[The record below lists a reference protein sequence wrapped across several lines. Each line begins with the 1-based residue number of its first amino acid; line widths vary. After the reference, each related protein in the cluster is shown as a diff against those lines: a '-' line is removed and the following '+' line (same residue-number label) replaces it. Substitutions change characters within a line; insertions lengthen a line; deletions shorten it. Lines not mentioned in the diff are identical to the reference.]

1 MANTT
6 GSHRW
11 RLSHPGTALFA
22 LLRSQLRFFVK
33 FHIMETRK
41 GERMDVLLDLASA
54 FGLSTSAGLNAYIP
68 LLTVAVLG
76 RFTSLVRLDAPW
88 DALTNGWIIALL
100 TILLIVEILADK
112 IPVVDTINDGIQ
124 TFVRPT
130 AGAIMFAATTQ
141 ATIDVHPVFALA
153 CGVILAGSVHA
164 VKAGSRPVMSAATAG
179 MADPLVSTIEDVI
192 ATVTSFLAV
201 IFPYLL
207 LIWLILL
214 ATLIYLLLRRRSAR
228 RRVQKE

>member
-1 MANTT
+1 
-6 GSHRW
+6 
-11 RLSHPGTALFA
+11 
-22 LLRSQLRFFVK
+22 
-33 FHIMETRK
+33 
-41 GERMDVLLDLASA
+41 MDVLLDLASA

-76 RFTSLVRLDAPW
+76 RFTSLVSLDTPW
-88 DALTNGWIIALL
+88 DALTNWWIIALL
-100 TILLIVEILADK
+100 VVLLTIEILADK

-141 ATIDVHPVFALA
+141 STINIHPVLAMA
-153 CGVILAGSVHA
+153 CGVLLAGTVHA
-164 VKAGSRPVMSAATAG
+164 VKAGSRPIMSAATAG
-179 MADPLVSTIEDVI
+179 MADPVVSTIEDII

-207 LIWLILL
+207 IVWVILL
-214 ATLIYLLLRRRSAR
+214 SVLIYLFIRRRRQR
-228 RRVQKE
+228 RAATLDATLRNG

>member
-1 MANTT
+1 
-6 GSHRW
+6 
-11 RLSHPGTALFA
+11 
-22 LLRSQLRFFVK
+22 
-33 FHIMETRK
+33 MEI
-41 GERMDVLLDLASA
+41 LLDIASA

-88 DALTNGWIIALL
+88 NALTNWWIIVLL
-100 TILLIVEILADK
+100 AVLLVIEVFADK
-112 IPVVDTINDGIQ
+112 VPVVDTINDGIQ

-141 ATIDVHPVFALA
+141 ATIDIHPVFAMA

-179 MADPLVSTIEDVI
+179 MADPVVSTIEDVI
-192 ATVTSFLAV
+192 ATITSFLAV

-207 LIWLILL
+207 LIWLVLL
-214 ATLIYLLLRRRSAR
+214 ATLIYLLIHRRRQR
-228 RRVQKE
+228 RATTLGRSLRNR

>member
-1 MANTT
+1 
-6 GSHRW
+6 
-11 RLSHPGTALFA
+11 
-22 LLRSQLRFFVK
+22 
-33 FHIMETRK
+33 MEI
-41 GERMDVLLDLASA
+41 LLDIASA

-88 DALTNGWIIALL
+88 NALTNWWIIVLL
-100 TILLIVEILADK
+100 AVLLVIEVFADK
-112 IPVVDTINDGIQ
+112 VPVVDTINDGIQ

-141 ATIDVHPVFALA
+141 ATIDIHPVFAMA

-179 MADPLVSTIEDVI
+179 MADPVVSTIEDVI
-192 ATVTSFLAV
+192 ATITSFLAV

-207 LIWLILL
+207 LIWLVLL
-214 ATLIYLLLRRRSAR
+214 ATLIYLLIQRRRQRHATTLGRSLR
-228 RRVQKE
+228 NR